1 MMPSLL
7 RLTPV
12 LLLAGAMSVCTSARS
27 AEVSPH
33 RYPGEIKLD
42 VDLSDPIQRI
52 FRVHE
57 TIPVSAGAMSL
68 YYPKW
73 IPGEHSPSGTID
85 GVAGLI
91 LKSDAGER
99 IEWRRDLEDMF
110 TLHVTI
116 PAGVKTLVLEF
127 ELLSPGPGGEFGQ
140 SASATGRI
148 EDLEWNQVL
157 FYPSGYAAHN
167 ITFRPSVRIPA
178 GWGYGTS
185 LDRESSSGDSITFAP
200 LSLE

>member
-12 LLLAGAMSVCTSARS
+12 LLLAGAMSVCISARS

-91 LKSDAGER
+91 LKSDAGQR

-110 TLHVTI
+110 TLHLAV
-116 PAGVKTLVLEF
+116 PEGVKAVVLDF

-140 SASATGRI
+140 SASVTDRI

-157 FYPSGYAAHN
+157 FYPSGYSAHN
-167 ITFRPSVRIPA
+167 IIFKPSIRIPA
-178 GWGYGTS
+178 GWGYGTA
-185 LDRESSSGDSITFAP
+185 LDAQNTNGANVMLPP
-200 LSLE
+200 LELS